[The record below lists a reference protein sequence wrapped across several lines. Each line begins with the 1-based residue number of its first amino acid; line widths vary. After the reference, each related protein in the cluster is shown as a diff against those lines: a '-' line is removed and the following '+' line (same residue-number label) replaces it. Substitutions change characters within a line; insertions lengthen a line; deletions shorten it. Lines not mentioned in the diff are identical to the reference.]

1 MSQRLGRAY
10 SKGILNHMEA
20 TLETR
25 ERTIVKGLI
34 WIFMGLVVMSLVG
47 LLFTGSMAVGGTMA
61 LVNSLIGFVNYVLY
75 ERFWAKVNW
84 GRQPDVS
91 PSGGRRA
98 A

>member
-1 MSQRLGRAY
+1 M
-10 SKGILNHMEA
+10 
-20 TLETR
+20 ETR

-75 ERFWAKVNW
+75 ERFWAKVTW
-84 GRQPDVS
+84 GRQNDLN
-91 PSGGRRA
+91 PSGARRA